1 MRRRLALCAVLTGIV
16 LPAVAAAQDPAA
28 PPAPPS
34 APPADSSAS
43 DAPKAATE
51 DEVPPGAH
59 IDIAPQPPEPKVTEQ
74 ATDQTPEG
82 LAEAPPPRPRRKGL
96 VLESTLGALGFT
108 GRFRHV
114 APPAYWL
121 HLQLGY
127 DITDWLMLFGEGE
140 LGFTDTSVAQPG
152 SQNQAFP
159 LFAFGGGA
167 RFTLHFTPRF
177 AAFVQGDID
186 AISANVPHNALT
198 FLGFKDA
205 ETLSPSYGGR
215 LGVVWYQV
223 DRHLALTAQG
233 GLRDATGF
241 AKTSGPS
248 DLPLMWDGAVG
259 LNYTF

>member
-1 MRRRLALCAVLTGIV
+1 VRRRLVLCAVLSGIA
-16 LPAVAAAQDPAA
+16 LPAVAAAQDPAT
-28 PPAPPS
+28 PRD
-34 APPADSSAS
+34 APPADSSAPS
-43 DAPKAATE
+43 ADPGE
-51 DEVPPGAH
+51 LPPDAH
-59 IDIAPQPPEPKVTEQ
+59 IDVAPQPPEPKVTEQ

-82 LAEAPPPRPRRKGL
+82 LAEAPPPRPWRKG
-96 VLESTLGALGFT
+96 VMLESTLGVLGFA

-140 LGFTDTSVAQPG
+140 LGFTDTSVAQAG
-152 SQNQAFP
+152 SRNQAFS
-159 LFAFGGGA
+159 LFSFGGGA
-167 RFTLHFTPRF
+167 RVTFHVTPRF
-177 AAFVQGDID
+177 AAFLQVDFDGI
-186 AISANVPHNALT
+186 AANVPHNALT

-215 LGVVWYQV
+215 VGVVWYQI

-241 AKTSGPS
+241 AKTSGAS

>member
-1 MRRRLALCAVLTGIV
+1 VRRWLALCAVLSGIV
-16 LPAVAAAQDPAA
+16 LPSVAVAQDP
-28 PPAPPS
+28 PPEATP
-34 APPADSSAS
+34 PPADTT
-43 DAPKAATE
+43 APPNQE
-51 DEVPPGAH
+51 RQEVPPLVGGEAH

-82 LAEAPPPRPRRKGL
+82 IAEAPPPRPRRKG
-96 VLESTLGALGFT
+96 VVVESTLGVLGFA

-127 DITDWLMLFGEGE
+127 DVTDWLMFFGEGE
-140 LGFTDTSVAQPG
+140 LGFTDTSVAQTA

-167 RFTLHFTPRF
+167 RATLHFTPRF

-198 FLGFKDA
+198 FLGFRNA
-205 ETLSPSYGGR
+205 EALSPSFGGR
-215 LGVVWYQV
+215 LGIVWYQV